1 MIVTNGSAYVHP
13 AWYELEQQLHG
24 QLILPGQAGYDT
36 ARAVW
41 NGMIDRYPA
50 AIARCAGI
58 QDVVAAV
65 NYAREH
71 ELVLAVR
78 GGGHNV
84 AGHGTCDGGL
94 VIDLADLNT
103 VEVDPINRIA
113 RAGGGTTW
121 GQLDAATQVYGLAT
135 PGGVFSDTGIAG
147 LTLGGGF
154 GYLRSKYGLACDNLV
169 GAELVTAAGEVIR
182 VSERENAELLWGLR
196 GGGGNFGVVTTFE
209 YRLHPVGPD
218 VQFVFVFH
226 DAEGDNMRRAVE
238 LYRDYSAGAPDEV
251 SSILALGVIPP
262 DPHVFPEAIHGRPFA
277 AFIALYAG
285 PVEQGKAVL
294 QPLLDFGAPLL
305 DGSGAMQYVEAQ
317 KAFDHDYPDGRR
329 YYWKSL
335 NLLTLDDAAIETIV
349 EHARRQVS
357 PFSTTD
363 LWHIGGAM
371 QRVGAAQSAFYGRH
385 AAYLLNPEANWDGSE
400 GDAAN
405 VAWVQQ
411 FIAAMQP
418 WSDGSRYLNFAGF
431 QEEGDAMMRDSWGA
445 QYERLRELKA
455 TYDPT
460 NLFSLNQNIKP
471 RQD

>member
-209 YRLHPVGPD
+209 YRLHPVGPE

-226 DAEGDNMRRAVE
+226 DAEGDNMRRAVRAVPRLLGRRARRGE
-238 LYRDYSAGAPDEV
+238 YR
-251 SSILALGVIPP
+251 ILALGVIPP

-305 DGSGAMQYVEAQ
+305 DGSGAMPYVEAQ

-335 NLLTLDDAAIETIV
+335 NLLTLDDAAIDTIV
-349 EHARRQVS
+349 EHAPPAGVSVQHHRPVAHRRRDAARRRRAERLLRTACRLSAQSRGELGRQRRRCGERRLGTAVYRGHAAVERRQ
-357 PFSTTD
+357 P
-363 LWHIGGAM
+363 LP
-371 QRVGAAQSAFYGRH
+371 QLRRLPGRRRRH
-385 AAYLLNPEANWDGSE
+385 
-400 GDAAN
+400 DA
-405 VAWVQQ
+405 
-411 FIAAMQP
+411 
-418 WSDGSRYLNFAGF
+418 
-431 QEEGDAMMRDSWGA
+431 
-445 QYERLRELKA
+445 RLRGA
-455 TYDPT
+455 RNTSACASSRPYTTRPT
-460 NLFSLNQNIKP
+460 CSA
-471 RQD
+471 